1 MIINIKQWNW
11 TLASNMNSAIATSN
25 MNSAI
30 ARSNMNSAIAR
41 SNSLKYKYQRFS
53 STSYKD
59 IGVRKYM

>member
-11 TLASNMNSAIATSN
+11 TLASNMNSAIAW
-25 MNSAI
+25 
-30 ARSNMNSAIAR
+30 SNMNSAIAR